1 MLQILWLFL
10 ITFAGAFIQTNIG
23 FGLPLIAM
31 LFLPMFLPFSTS
43 VALYQIVGTAGMLY
57 LVLHY
62 RTFIAWRIMLPLLG
76 VSLLTGMAVTLFS
89 MGMEKGVLIV
99 ILGAALII
107 ISIFSVWFS
116 ERISVR
122 PTPRNGALL
131 GFIAGIGNGL
141 FGISGPPVA
150 IYLLAGIDEKRAYLV
165 TLQTF
170 FLISNITT
178 IAIRTGAGAVTL
190 SHIPLILSGWTGIAV
205 GTFFGLKLFERLPKQ
220 LLKKLVYGFVGV
232 SGAWMIAQ
240 ELLLPAG

>member
-1 MLQILWLFL
+1 MLQIVWLFL
-10 ITFAGAFIQTNIG
+10 ITFFGTFLQTNIG
-23 FGLPLIAM
+23 FGLPVIAM
-31 LFLPMFLPFSTS
+31 LFLPMFLSFSTS
-43 VALYQIVGTAGMLY
+43 VALYQIVGTAGIIY
-57 LVLHY
+57 IVLHY

-76 VSLLTGMAVTLFS
+76 VSLVTGMAVTLFS
-89 MGMEKGVLIV
+89 MGMEKSYLII

-116 ERISVR
+116 ERISVT

-131 GFIAGIGNGL
+131 GLIAGVGNGL

-178 IAIRTGAGAVTL
+178 IAIRTGAGAITV
-190 SHIPLILSGWTGIAV
+190 SHIPLILSGWAGVAA
-205 GTFFGLKLFERLPKQ
+205 GTFLGLKLFERLPKE

-232 SGAWMIAQ
+232 SGAWLIIQ
-240 ELLLPAG
+240 ELLLSR